1 MSPDLIKQLL
11 ISAKMIQFHEGMIG
25 VEDIEGVNA
34 ITEIC
39 KHNATHIEFS
49 ISLVETDT
57 EQIIYVIIPGSNDKK
72 DWLANFKFRLQDMIY
87 KATELAP
94 PIQAQGIMDL
104 LDVFKDIGLCIPH
117 ADKEDSER
125 WSEQRVHTGFLQS
138 YYGIQKNALADFKQA
153 LTDYPD
159 AKIYGTAHSLGSA
172 VLRFLF
178 LDAQFNG
185 YFGENR
191 EPSLHTYGAPRMGN
205 AAFTQ
210 SLKKRLPNIT
220 RVVHAN
226 DLVTRLP
233 LPLIGYRH
241 ETEQLHIGNRGFLRW
256 YYKDD
261 MKDHYLKA
269 YVERLNQLLAKS

>member
-11 ISAKMIQFHEGMIG
+11 ISAKLIQFHVGMIG

-34 ITEIC
+34 ITELC
-39 KHNATHIEFS
+39 RHDSTHIEFS

-57 EQIIYVIIPGSNDKK
+57 EQMIYVIIPGSNDRK
-72 DWLANFKFRLQDMIY
+72 DWLANFRFRFQEMVYQAKRDI
-87 KATELAP
+87 AF
-94 PIQAQGIMDL
+94 QAQGIMDL
-104 LDVFKDIGLCIPH
+104 IDVFKNIGFSVPH
-117 ADKEDSER
+117 ADEKDSER

-138 YYGIQKNALADFKQA
+138 YYGIKDLALSDFKKA
-153 LTDYPD
+153 LIDYPD

-172 VLRFLF
+172 VLRFFF
-178 LDAQFNG
+178 LDAQFND

-191 EPSLHTYGAPRMGN
+191 QPHLHTYGAPRMGN
-205 AAFTQ
+205 AAFTE
-210 SLKKRLPNIT
+210 SLIRRLPNIT
-220 RVVHAN
+220 RVVHGN

-241 ETEQLHIGNRGFLRW
+241 EIQQSHIGNKGFFRW

-261 MKDHYLKA
+261 IKDHYLKT
-269 YVERLNQLLAKS
+269 YIENLNQMLAKY